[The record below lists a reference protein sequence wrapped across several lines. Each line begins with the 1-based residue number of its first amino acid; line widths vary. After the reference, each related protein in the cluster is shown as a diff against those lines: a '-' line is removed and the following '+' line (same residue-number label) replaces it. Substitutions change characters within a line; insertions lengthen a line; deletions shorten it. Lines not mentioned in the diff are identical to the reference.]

1 MSPGEVLDKHT
12 SRELTEWMAFIS
24 LEPIGY
30 TRGDLQ
36 AGIIASTIA
45 NVNRKK
51 GTKPFKPQDFMPQ
64 FDDYEEEQSPEE
76 MLKTVEMLNAA
87 FGGEDKREK
96 AKESEE

>member
-36 AGIIASTIA
+36 AAIVASTIA

-51 GTKPFKPQDFMPQ
+51 GAKPFGPQDFMPQ
-64 FDDYEEEQSPEE
+64 FDEREKEEQSPEDI
-76 MLKTVEMLNAA
+76 LKAAEMLNAA
-87 FGGEDKREK
+87 FGGEDKRN
-96 AKESEE
+96 AGGG